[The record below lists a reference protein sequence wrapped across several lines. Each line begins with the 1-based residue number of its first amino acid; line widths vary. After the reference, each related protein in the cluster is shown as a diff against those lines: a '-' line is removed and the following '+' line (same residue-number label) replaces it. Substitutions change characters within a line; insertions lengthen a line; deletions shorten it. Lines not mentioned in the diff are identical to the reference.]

1 MSVEGAVRD
10 RLSPS
15 DGLIETFR
23 FDPEGGFIRLD
34 RHIARLAH
42 SANTLGF
49 RYDPVALDRL
59 FADLPRNEGSLRVRL
74 TLDQEG
80 NAEITTSHFLPLA
93 DDVIWTLRI
102 AETRLD
108 SSDPLLAHKTSR
120 RAVYQKA
127 RTEFS
132 TAEAQEVLLRNERG
146 EVCEG
151 TITNLFVDRGDGR
164 LLTPPL
170 ACGLLPGVLRS
181 ELIDGGR
188 AVEQVLFEHDLHDA
202 HLFVGNSL
210 RGLISA
216 RFGR

>member
-15 DGLIETFR
+15 DRLIETFR

-34 RHIARLAH
+34 RHLARLAH
-42 SANTLGF
+42 SAAALGF
-49 RYDPVALDRL
+49 RYDPSGLDRL

-74 TLDQEG
+74 TLDPEG

-93 DDVIWTLRI
+93 DDTIWTLRI
-102 AETRLD
+102 AETQVD
-108 SSDPLLAHKTSR
+108 SGDPLLTHKTSR

-127 RTEFS
+127 RAEFS
-132 TAEAQEVLLRNERG
+132 TAEAQEVLLRNKRG

-164 LLTPPL
+164 LLTPPVTS
-170 ACGLLPGVLRS
+170 GLLPGVLRS

-188 AVEQVLFEHDLHDA
+188 AAEQVLFERDLHNA
-202 HLFVGNSL
+202 RLYVGNSL
-210 RGLISA
+210 RGLIPA
-216 RFGR
+216 RFKH